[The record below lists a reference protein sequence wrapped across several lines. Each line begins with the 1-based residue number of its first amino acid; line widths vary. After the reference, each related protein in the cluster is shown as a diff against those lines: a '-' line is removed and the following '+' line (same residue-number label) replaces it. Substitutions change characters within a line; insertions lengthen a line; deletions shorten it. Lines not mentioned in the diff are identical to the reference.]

1 MAIFAWSVLIFLLI
15 RVGVVLLNLIQNP
28 ALPLQI
34 PDQQPFVSILIPARN
49 EAETLPHVLKQ
60 LVKLDYPQ
68 LEILI
73 LNDFSDDKTETVLQ
87 TWTRQDN
94 RIQYIN
100 GSPLPAGW
108 LGKNWACHQLAEQAR
123 GAYFLFIDAD
133 VAFIHDQILLNSLA
147 AIQKE
152 NLALLSIFPDQIMD
166 TVGEKLVV
174 PLMHYFLL
182 SVLPLEWIYRMP
194 IAIMAAANGQFMLFD
209 GAIYRK
215 KKWHQQVRDK
225 IVEDILI
232 MRKVKVNSLKG
243 RAYTANGLIKT
254 RMYRSYREGI
264 QGFGKNILAGF
275 GNRIAALLVYLS
287 LIVGTLVLA
296 WESIFILI
304 TALLA
309 IMMIRIGTSKMAN
322 QSMIDNLLYHPFQIV
337 NLLTISF
344 LSIYKKIS
352 GNNQWKGRNVQLK

>member
-15 RVGVVLLNLIQNP
+15 RAGVVLLNLIQNP

-34 PDQQPFVSILIPARN
+34 SDQQPFVSILIPARN
-49 EAETLPHVLKQ
+49 EAETLPHVLQQ
-60 LVKLDYPQ
+60 LVKLDYPD
-68 LEILI
+68 LEII
-73 LNDFSDDKTETVLQ
+73 VLNDFSDDETERIIQ
-87 TWTRQDN
+87 TWARRDK
-94 RIQYIN
+94 RIRYIN

-108 LGKNWACHQLAEQAR
+108 LGKNWACHQLAEQAQ
-123 GAYFLFIDAD
+123 GEYFLFIDAD

-147 AIQKE
+147 AIQKD

-182 SVLPLEWIYRMP
+182 SVLPLEWIFKMP
-194 IAIMAAANGQFMLFD
+194 IAVMAAANGQFMLFD
-209 GAIYRK
+209 GATYRE
-215 KKWHQQVRDK
+215 KKWHQQVKNK
-225 IVEDILI
+225 IAEDILI
-232 MRKVKVNSLKG
+232 MRKVKANSEKG
-243 RAYTANGLIKT
+243 RAFTANGLIKT
-254 RMYRSYREGI
+254 RMYRGYREGI

-275 GNRIAALLVYLS
+275 GNRIAALLVYLT
-287 LIVGTLVLA
+287 LTVGTLALA
-296 WESIFILI
+296 WESIYVLEIG
-304 TALLA
+304 LLA
-309 IMMIRIGTSKMAN
+309 ILIIRIGTSKMAN
-322 QSMIDNLLYHPFQIV
+322 QSIMDNLFFHPFQIV